1 VDRHFRQGGFA
12 APVFGKEGDLDG
24 MRKRGGRPEQHDQ
37 SEGKARQ
44 APEACSDKPNMPVAA
59 AFYLLYVVG
68 VLFLATLPGYDKGSI
83 SDAFLRGAVLGLLAY
98 GTYDLTNL
106 ATLKGWAWQVSVI
119 DMVWGTLLTGTV
131 AAVGYL
137 IARWLQV

>member
-1 VDRHFRQGGFA
+1 MLKYAELYGLTAVVFFA
-12 APVFGKEGDLDG
+12 IDLVWLSTATPRIYKPYIGDLLL
-24 MRKRGGRPEQHDQ
+24 
-37 SEGKARQ
+37 
-44 APEACSDKPNMPVAA
+44 DKPNMPVAA

-119 DMVWGTLLTGTV
+119 DMIWGTLLTGTV
-131 AAVGYL
+131 AAIGYL
-137 IARWLQV
+137 FARWLQV

>member
-1 VDRHFRQGGFA
+1 MLKYAELYGLTAIVFFA
-12 APVFGKEGDLDG
+12 FDFVWLSTATSRIYKPYVGDLLL
-24 MRKRGGRPEQHDQ
+24 
-37 SEGKARQ
+37 
-44 APEACSDKPNMPVAA
+44 DKPNMPVAA

-131 AAVGYL
+131 AAIGYL
-137 IARWLQV
+137 FARWLQV

>member
-1 VDRHFRQGGFA
+1 MLKYAELYGLTAIVFFA
-12 APVFGKEGDLDG
+12 FDFIWLSTATSRIYKPYVGDLLL
-24 MRKRGGRPEQHDQ
+24 
-37 SEGKARQ
+37 
-44 APEACSDKPNMPVAA
+44 DKPNMPVAA

-68 VLFLATLPGYDKGSI
+68 VLFLASLPGYDKGSI
-83 SDAFLRGAVLGLLAY
+83 GDAFLRGAILGLLAY

-119 DMVWGTLLTGTV
+119 DMIWGTLLTGTV

-137 IARWLQV
+137 FARWLQV

>member
-1 VDRHFRQGGFA
+1 MLKYAELYGLTALVFFA
-12 APVFGKEGDLDG
+12 FDFVWLSTATSRIYKPYIGDLLL
-24 MRKRGGRPEQHDQ
+24 
-37 SEGKARQ
+37 
-44 APEACSDKPNMPVAA
+44 DKPNMPVAA

>member
-1 VDRHFRQGGFA
+1 MLKYLELYGLTAIVFFA
-12 APVFGKEGDLDG
+12 FDFIWLSTATSRVYKPYIGDLLL
-24 MRKRGGRPEQHDQ
+24 
-37 SEGKARQ
+37 A
-44 APEACSDKPNMPVAA
+44 KPNMPVAA

-68 VLFLATLPGYDKGSI
+68 VLFLASLPGYDKGSI
-83 SDAFLRGAVLGLLAY
+83 TDAMLRGAVLGLLAY

-119 DMVWGTLLTGTV
+119 DMIWGTVRTGTV

-137 IARWLQV
+137 FANWLKI